1 MKKKLVLLAVTL
13 LLVFSITQVAA
24 AAGMGW
30 DGGPHK
36 LNSDKMFNPVEK
48 LNLTEQQ
55 ITKMKEINQK
65 TYEQTRDL
73 RIKLMDSRHELK
85 QLKMQKNP
93 DQAKIDA
100 KVKEI
105 NNLRDKLQG
114 IVQQS
119 KEQCRSLLTQ
129 EQREQMNQ
137 FKNNRG
143 GGFKGHTGPPN
154 Q

>member
-1 MKKKLVLLAVTL
+1 MKKKLVLLTVAL

-24 AAGMGW
+24 AEMGW
-30 DGGPHK
+30 GDSPHK

-48 LNLTEQQ
+48 LNLTDQQ
-55 ITKMKEINQK
+55 IAKMREINQK

-85 QLKMQKNP
+85 QLKLQKNQ

-105 NNLRDKLQG
+105 NNLRDKLHG
-114 IVQQS
+114 IFQQS
-119 KEQCRSLLTQ
+119 KEQCQSLLTQ
-129 EQREQMNQ
+129 EQRDQLNQ
-137 FKNNRG
+137 LRGNKGPRLNN
-143 GGFKGHTGPPN
+143 
-154 Q
+154 